1 MVKAATRTAGG
12 YFQDAGEFSSLE
24 EALAGYLGVWCD
36 PDLSEVVA
44 VTIHDRGLVLAKLVR
59 GKREATVCVVHYQ
72 NAASPARIS
81 SL

>member
-44 VTIHDRGLVLAKLVR
+44 VGSGTLMWLLTYQMVANVMCITVRLQTLLSLVR
-59 GKREATVCVVHYQ
+59 R
-72 NAASPARIS
+72 
-81 SL
+81 